1 LPMPKVVSDE
11 DEQLPASY
19 TNFYI
24 GNQKVLVPVFD
35 HKNDSKA
42 IAILQDLFPTRK
54 VVGIRC
60 VDLVYGFGTIH
71 CISQQQ
77 PCGV

>member
-1 LPMPKVVSDE
+1 MPKVVSDE
-11 DEQLPASY
+11 DERLPASY

-35 HKNDSKA
+35 HENDDKA
-42 IAILQDLFPTRK
+42 LSILQDLFPNHK

-77 PCGV
+77 PCRV

>member
-1 LPMPKVVSDE
+1 MPKVVSDE
-11 DEQLPASY
+11 DERLPASY

-24 GNQKVLVPVFD
+24 GNQKVLFPVFD
-35 HKNDSKA
+35 HENDGKA
-42 IAILQDLFPTRK
+42 LSIMQELFPTHK

-77 PCGV
+77 PCRV